1 MNEKNWVL
9 LIMAVMTMGLI
20 IKAKK
25 HYAIVKWEEVVVEA
39 PPRDPLCV
47 VIPIMSEEEDWSIF
61 IDALAWVESGWN
73 TKALGTKQDVGYLQL
88 TPIMVEHAN
97 EILGTEYFTLDDRYF
112 KEKSIEM
119 FNVVMNERNPERD
132 KHFALKIWNPKAPV
146 SYHTKVMSKYYELLN
161 GYYDENHSEN

>member
-1 MNEKNWVL
+1 MSRRNWVL
-9 LIMAVMTMGLI
+9 LVMSVLI
-20 IKAKK
+20 LGIVIKAKEY
-25 HYAIVKWEEVVVEA
+25 YAITGYAEA
-39 PPRDPLCV
+39 NTEIQSADTLLV
-47 VIPIMSEEEDWSIF
+47 AVPIMTSDEDWLLF

-112 KEKSIEM
+112 KEKSIEI

-146 SYHTKVMSKYYELLN
+146 SYHTKVMNKYYELLN
-161 GYYDENHSEN
+161 GYYNENHSEN